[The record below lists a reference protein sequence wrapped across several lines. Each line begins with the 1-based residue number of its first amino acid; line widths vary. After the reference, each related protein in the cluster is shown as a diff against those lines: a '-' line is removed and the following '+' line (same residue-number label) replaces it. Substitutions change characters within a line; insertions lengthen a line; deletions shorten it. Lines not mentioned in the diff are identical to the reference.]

1 MANYELKTKIY
12 LRNDVKSNW
21 TQANPVLGKGEIGI
35 EIDTN
40 KIKIGDGV
48 STWSNLE
55 YFRGNIL
62 VDDKSI
68 ALNEQGA
75 VTIKGINDVGSGY
88 TLVSDGNGGVA
99 WSKPSETTVEGLSA
113 LISALDDRVGDIELD
128 VESVKGEITSIKTSL
143 NDKVSVSDLQNYLS
157 KEEAANTYVT
167 ITDAGGI
174 ATRVTNIENAYVK
187 SVSYEENGVFKI
199 TKQDGSVQ
207 TVDLAIEKVVTNF
220 VYNETTKALD
230 LTLADGTVQSIPM
243 TAFIDDYTGYAG
255 NEVIVEVD
263 SSNVISAKLNQDI
276 VLGINTAIQN
286 AATAVAGL
294 EGKADKTQIDELV
307 QLINQK
313 PTEDDITQAITNAE
327 IQASQIKDAPWIKD
341 VVDARGYSLKQ
352 GDSAI
357 IPIATATALGLVRSS
372 NAENAISINGDG
384 FMSVNKV
391 NVNKLSQTE
400 GDELIL
406 NGGSAFKTA
415 A

>member
-1 MANYELKTKIY
+1 
-12 LRNDVKSNW
+12 
-21 TQANPVLGKGEIGI
+21 
-35 EIDTN
+35 
-40 KIKIGDGV
+40 
-48 STWSNLE
+48 
-55 YFRGNIL
+55 
-62 VDDKSI
+62 
-68 ALNEQGA
+68 
-75 VTIKGINDVGSGY
+75 
-88 TLVSDGNGGVA
+88 
-99 WSKPSETTVEGLSA
+99 
-113 LISALDDRVGDIELD
+113 
-128 VESVKGEITSIKTSL
+128 
-143 NDKVSVSDLQNYLS
+143 
-157 KEEAANTYVT
+157 
-167 ITDAGGI
+167 
-174 ATRVTNIENAYVK
+174 
-187 SVSYEENGVFKI
+187 
-199 TKQDGSVQ
+199 
-207 TVDLAIEKVVTNF
+207 
-220 VYNETTKALD
+220 
-230 LTLADGTVQSIPM
+230 M

-255 NEVIVEVD
+255 NEVIVEID

-286 AATAVAGL
+286 AATALAGL
-294 EGKADKTQIDELV
+294 EGKADKSQIDELV

-313 PTEDDITQAITNAE
+313 PTEEDITQAITNAE

>member
-48 STWSNLE
+48 STWSSLE

-113 LISALDDRVGDIELD
+113 LISALDGRVGDIELD
-128 VESVKGEITSIKTSL
+128 VESVQGEITSIKTSL

-157 KEEAANTYVT
+157 KEEAASTYVT

-220 VYNETTKALD
+220 VYNEITKALD
-230 LTLADGTVQSIPM
+230 LTLADGTIQSVPM

-255 NEVIVEVD
+255 NEVIVEID

-294 EGKADKTQIDELV
+294 EDKADKTQIDELV

-313 PTEDDITQAITNAE
+313 PTTDDITQAIVNAE

-352 GDSAI
+352 GDSAV
-357 IPIATATALGLVRSS
+357 IPVATATALGLVRSS
-372 NAENAISINGDG
+372 NAENAISINSDG